1 MVPITGKVSKPKSYD
16 RFLVQAEA
24 CLHHD
29 AYEQLE
35 KIQANTLIIGGEK
48 DNTLGPDAAHEIKA
62 QLPNG
67 ELKIYPQWGHGL
79 YDEAA
84 DFDQVV
90 KQWLLDGK

>member
-35 KIQANTLIIGGEK
+35 KIQANTLVIGGEK
-48 DNTLGPDAAHEIKA
+48 DNTLGADAAHEILA

-67 ELKIYPQWGHGL
+67 ELKLYPQWGHGL

-90 KQWLLDGK
+90 IQWLLVEK